1 MEGLPR
7 FRCSLSYSFFGVQ
20 AEGFAASLR
29 WAYGDTPDSGTNA
42 SPDQRELD
50 FNFDYYPKEIDEP

>member
-1 MEGLPR
+1 M
-7 FRCSLSYSFFGVQ
+7 Q